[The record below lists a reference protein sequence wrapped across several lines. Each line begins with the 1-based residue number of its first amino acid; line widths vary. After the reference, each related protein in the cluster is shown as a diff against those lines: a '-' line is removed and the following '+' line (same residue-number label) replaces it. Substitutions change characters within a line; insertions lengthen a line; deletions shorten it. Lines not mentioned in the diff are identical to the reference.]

1 MMKKLSR
8 VLISLLKGVVY
19 QHQQGELWLDLLSV
33 LSEAQEYFSKIGLEV
48 HIDEAEGFSFL
59 KQKAIVMESEE
70 EEDPLNLKLISK
82 RPFSYSVSLLCI
94 LLRKYLLEQDSQGG
108 LVRPILTQEKI
119 IEMMSVYLPEKNNEV
134 KRVDQIETAI
144 NKVVECGFLRILK
157 QEEKIYEVQR
167 IIKAFIDADWLNQL
181 DQKLETYHEYS
192 NSY

>member
-8 VLISLLKGVVY
+8 ILISLLKGVVY

-33 LSEAQEYFSKIGLEV
+33 LSEAQEYFSKIELEIHV
-48 HIDEAEGFSFL
+48 DELEGFAFL
-59 KQKAIVMESEE
+59 KQKAVVKEVEE
-70 EEDPLNLKLISK
+70 EGDPLNVKLISK

-119 IEMMSVYLPEKNNEV
+119 IEMMSVYLPEKNNEA

-144 NKVVECGFLRILK
+144 NKVVECGFLRALK
-157 QEEKIYEVQR
+157 Q
-167 IIKAFIDADWLNQL
+167 
-181 DQKLETYHEYS
+181 
-192 NSY
+192 